1 MNIKI
6 TKEQHLKLCKLE
18 FKEYIFGS
26 HLHRTNDINSDKDIL
41 RVIKDN
47 IIFNNSNTLGKYL
60 PNIHIFQYDDIENN
74 TQYVYMTEYQFWYN
88 LFSGDGHIISDIILL
103 TDYFENPLFLCR
115 TYKIIKGYLGLVKR
129 DLKYYDK
136 SEKKRLHCVRGLYI
150 AQCLINNIKPS
161 IENLH
166 DYIQFI
172 ENKKYDNKENFNH
185 LLISLKKIASNLYEN
200 NTLTNY
206 PIFDEKDDLV
216 YKVILANNIK
226 EFTY

>member
-6 TKEQHLKLCKLE
+6 TKEQHLRLCELE

-26 HLHRTNDINSDKDIL
+26 YLHRTNNIDSDKDIL

-74 TQYVYMTEYQFWYN
+74 TQYVWMTEYQFWYN

-136 SEKKRLHCVRGLYI
+136 SEKKQLHCIRGLYI
-150 AQCLINNIKPS
+150 VNKLIHN
-161 IENLH
+161 
-166 DYIQFI
+166 
-172 ENKKYDNKENFNH
+172 
-185 LLISLKKIASNLYEN
+185 
-200 NTLTNY
+200 
-206 PIFDEKDDLV
+206 
-216 YKVILANNIK
+216 
-226 EFTY
+226 

>member
-6 TKEQHLKLCKLE
+6 TKEQHIRLCKLE
-18 FKEYIFGS
+18 YKEYIFGS
-26 HLHRTNDINSDKDIL
+26 HLHGTNTIYSDEDIL
-41 RVIKDN
+41 RVIKN
-47 IIFNNSNTLGKYL
+47 NFIFNNSNTLGKYL

-74 TQYVYMTEYQFWYN
+74 TQYVLMTEYQFWYN
-88 LFSGDGHIISDIILL
+88 LFSGDGHIQSDIILL

-136 SEKKRLHCVRGLYI
+136 NNKKRLHCIRGLYL

-161 IENLH
+161 VEKLH
-166 DYIQFI
+166 NFINEYNKLSTREIIQDI
-172 ENKKYDNKENFNH
+172 LN
-185 LLISLKKIASNLYEN
+185 ILKAEANRMYEN
-200 NTLTNY
+200 NQLTNY
-206 PIFDEKDDLV
+206 PIFDEKDDLIS
-216 YKVILANNIK
+216 KVILANNIK

>member
-6 TKEQHLKLCKLE
+6 TKEQHLRICELE

-26 HLHRTNDINSDKDIL
+26 HLHRTNNNNSDKDIL

-88 LFSGDGHIISDIILL
+88 LFSGDGHIQSDIILL

-136 SEKKRLHCVRGLYI
+136 NEKKRLHCIRGLYI
-150 AQCLINNIKPS
+150 TNKLIHNEKPIIDDMNLFLSTFGETYDREMIQRELNI
-161 IENLH
+161 
-166 DYIQFI
+166 
-172 ENKKYDNKENFNH
+172 
-185 LLISLKKIASNLYEN
+185 LKDLANRMYEN

-216 YKVILANNIK
+216 SKVILANNIK

>member
-6 TKEQHLKLCKLE
+6 TKEQHLRLCKLE

-26 HLHRTNDINSDKDIL
+26 HLHRTNTINSDKDIL

-74 TQYVYMTEYQFWYN
+74 TQYVWMTEYQFWYN

-136 SEKKRLHCVRGLYI
+136 NKKKQLHCIRGLYI
-150 AQCLINNIKPS
+150 AQCLINNIKP
-161 IENLH
+161 IV
-166 DYIQFI
+166 DII
-172 ENKKYDNKENFNH
+172 NKKYIVNKEIDVDSIRYQ
-185 LLISLKKIASNLYEN
+185 LDALKFKANKMYEDSE
-200 NTLTNY
+200 LTNY
-206 PIFDEKDDLV
+206 PIFDEEDDLV
-216 YKVILANNIK
+216 SKVILANNIK

>member
-6 TKEQHLKLCKLE
+6 TKEQHLRLCELE

-26 HLHRTNDINSDKDIL
+26 HLHRTNNINSDKDIL

-74 TQYVYMTEYQFWYN
+74 TQYVWMTEYQFWYN

-136 SEKKRLHCVRGLYI
+136 NKKKQLHCIRGLYI
-150 AQCLINNIKPS
+150 ARCLINNIKPNIDNMNQLLS
-161 IENLH
+161 VFGET
-166 DYIQFI
+166 
-172 ENKKYDNKENFNH
+172 YDREMIRRE
-185 LLISLKKIASNLYEN
+185 LSELKDVASKMYEYQE
-200 NTLTNY
+200 LTNY
-206 PIFDEKDDLV
+206 PIFNEKDDLV
-216 YKVILANNIK
+216 SKVILANNIK

>member
-6 TKEQHLKLCKLE
+6 TKEQHIRLCELE

-26 HLHRTNDINSDKDIL
+26 HLHRTNNINSDKDIL

-136 SEKKRLHCVRGLYI
+136 NKKKQLHCVRGLCI
-150 AQCLINNIKPS
+150 AQCLINNIKPTVDILAEYKNMYS
-161 IENLH
+161 V
-166 DYIQFI
+166 Y
-172 ENKKYDNKENFNH
+172 NKEK
-185 LLISLKKIASNLYEN
+185 LLRELNIFKDVANKMYEN
-200 NTLTNY
+200 NELTNY
-206 PIFDEKDDLV
+206 PIFDEEDDLV
-216 YKVILANNIK
+216 SKVILANNIK